1 MSNDTPTVHVITDAP
16 ANAEETAVEPKKP
29 NFFQAK
35 VVAPIKK
42 HPKIALAAGLGLALV
57 AGAALTGKHEVNS
70 DSTNAPFELE
80 PASYDDETVYL
91 STDTEIA

>member
-1 MSNDTPTVHVITDAP
+1 MSNDNPTVHVITDAAP
-16 ANAEETAVEPKKP
+16 SSEEPTVEPKKP

-42 HPKIALAAGLGLALV
+42 HPKLALAAGLGLALV
-57 AGAALTGKHEVNS
+57 AGAALTGKNEDNS
-70 DSTNAPFELE
+70 DSTDAPLELE
-80 PASYDDETVYL
+80 PASYDYVPVFE